1 MDLFG
6 VTILWI
12 MVGLLA
18 IGAITGAGFMFADFI
33 NNQYPNGRRINTEE
47 PENTLSLEFFE
58 YFARFFYLGVLGII
72 CMIIGLLLL
81 PLGILIFP
89 VIWTA
94 RRVHQRQK
102 RHGD

>member
-6 VTILWI
+6 ITILWM

-18 IGAITGAGFMFADFI
+18 IGSTICAGFVFAEDFI
-33 NNQYPNGRRINTEE
+33 NKRFPNHRINTEE
-47 PENTLSLEFFE
+47 PKNIVSLAFFE
-58 YFARFFYLGVLGII
+58 YYAGFFYLGVLGII